1 VAEPRAQQAAHFYDV
16 WRHSEVSSLRPRDV
30 MLVTDFDGTLAAI
43 APDPT
48 EARIESASVAA
59 LGRLATKLCRV
70 AILSSRPTA
79 DLSRLVP
86 VAGVELIGDS
96 GVGDL
101 TADERARLD
110 RFNVKAAQL
119 LSGTA
124 GVWLETKPGAT
135 AVHFRH
141 ASVGAL
147 EILRALDPL
156 LESAGLPAQRGRR
169 VIEVMPRARP
179 KGAAL
184 ESLVQRWR
192 PDGVVCIGD
201 DENDRPM
208 FEMLDGSGL
217 PHVTVG
223 VVSDEARA
231 DLFEGC
237 DLTVSGPSDVSR
249 LLMQLAD
256 WASRFSDPDS
266 QVR

>member
-1 VAEPRAQQAAHFYDV
+1 MAEPRPQPAPHFYDV
-16 WRHSEVSSLRPRDV
+16 WRQSEVSSLRPRDV

-59 LGRLATKLCRV
+59 LGRLATKLCRI

-101 TADERARLD
+101 TPDERERLD

-156 LESAGLPAQRGRR
+156 LERGGLSAQRGRR

-179 KGAAL
+179 KGVAL
-184 ESLVQRWR
+184 ESLVRRWH
-192 PDGVVCIGD
+192 PDGVVCMGD

-208 FEMLDGSGL
+208 FEFLAQSGL
-217 PHVTVG
+217 RHVTVG
-223 VVSDEARA
+223 VVSEEARA
-231 DLFEGC
+231 DLFQGC
-237 DLTVSGPSDVSR
+237 DLTVSGASEVSR
-249 LLMQLAD
+249 LLMLLAD
-256 WASRFSDPDS
+256 WASRTSD
-266 QVR
+266 